1 MNRLLVSSIIVV
13 LTGIPLSCNRSTV
26 EVPPFNGNRSF
37 AHLERQVAF
46 GPRVPGS
53 EAARQCRQF
62 YYEFLDSLKIPVD
75 SQTFDFVDPYSNQ
88 TLPLVNVVASVEG
101 TDPQVGRIVLMAH
114 YDSRPRAEYAV
125 NPKLRETPIDGANDG
140 ASGVAVLLELA
151 TLMAEVQPPCSVDLV
166 LVDCED
172 WGKPGDHELYMIGS
186 REFAN
191 RGIRGKYRFGIVVD
205 MIGDK
210 NQQIYREGYSQ
221 VYCRPV
227 NDMVWKAAADL
238 GITTFYDTVG
248 YKILDD
254 HLSLNTGGVPT
265 IDIIDFDYPFWHTEM
280 DTPDKCSALA
290 LENVGRVL
298 TKIIYDPSLWPS
310 KL

>member
-1 MNRLLVSSIIVV
+1 MNKLLILSVFVL
-13 LTGIPLSCNRSTV
+13 LTGVSISCNRSGV
-26 EVPPFNGNRSF
+26 EVPSFNGERAF
-37 AHLERQVAF
+37 TYLEKQVAC

-53 EAARQCRQF
+53 EAAEQCRQF
-62 YYEFLDSLKIPVD
+62 FYDFFDSLKIDVD
-75 SQTFDFVDPYSNQ
+75 TQSFDFVDPYSNR
-88 TLPLVNVVASVEG
+88 TLPLVNVVASITG
-101 TDPQVGRIVLMAH
+101 TDPKADRIVLMAH

-125 NPKLRETPIDGANDG
+125 KPELRETPIDGANDG

-151 TLMAEVQPPCSVDLV
+151 ALMAEVQPAGSVDLV

-172 WGKPGDHELYMIGS
+172 WGKPGDHDLYMIGS

-210 NQQIYREGYSQ
+210 SQQIYREGYSQ
-221 VYCRPV
+221 AYCRPV
-227 NDMVWKAAADL
+227 NDMVWEVAADL
-238 GITTFYDTVG
+238 GITTFHDSVG
-248 YKILDD
+248 HSILDD

-265 IDIIDFDYPFWHTEM
+265 IDIIDFDYPFWHTQR

-298 TKIIYDPSLWPS
+298 ARIIYDPSLWPS